1 MLKNELLNKIDI
13 HKINELVFEDQL
25 KKKMELKK
33 NGILEKGLKKRGYE
47 LDYKKKRI
55 IYISNFGEEK
65 KQIHLP
71 LVNPTNKSLNINGL
85 YKSANQNSFC

>member
-25 KKKMELKK
+25 EKKMELKK

-47 LDYKKKRI
+47 LDYKKLNVRKE
-55 IYISNFGEEK
+55 IYK
-65 KQIHLP
+65 KYLSM
-71 LVNPTNKSLNINGL
+71 NKPRRQPNI
-85 YKSANQNSFC
+85 